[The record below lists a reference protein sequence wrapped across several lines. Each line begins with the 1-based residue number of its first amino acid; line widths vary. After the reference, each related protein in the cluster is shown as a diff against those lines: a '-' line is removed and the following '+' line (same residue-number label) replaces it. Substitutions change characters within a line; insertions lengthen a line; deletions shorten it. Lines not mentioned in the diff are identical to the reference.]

1 MKKYGTIRIGA
12 VLCVMLVLFTRSV
25 FAAAVFKETEKNGKV
40 VRMEWQD
47 ETGVLVPG
55 PEGWTYAT
63 RSYSGTTVTEKYYHA
78 DGSPAMN
85 VGGYYGRSLTY
96 GNRHRLEEV
105 IYLDSDGRKMDSTSG
120 YARLKIAYNSAGGVT
135 AAGYYNAAGDPVMVP
150 GLGYAAVRSDYRGKT
165 MTMTTWLNDRKKPVD
180 TPLGY
185 AALIQSV
192 NRNNK
197 VTGIRFEHADGSA
210 AACPE
215 GWAVCE
221 RELDKKGREISVR
234 YYDLAGNPVTLFDGY
249 AYEVRSWAGD
259 QTCTVVR
266 YGADG
271 NRVTSGGYSMIKMEF
286 DGEERLVRE
295 SCLDETSKPVEDS
308 SGISVREYKYDEK
321 GRLNE
326 VRFKNADG
334 LPSLSIAGY
343 AGYVENLDS
352 DGFRVSRVFLG
363 TDGKPVNTSE
373 GYSEIRTLYDENR
386 QISGMEYYDINGL
399 LIRAE

>member
-1 MKKYGTIRIGA
+1 M
-12 VLCVMLVLFTRSV
+12 
-25 FAAAVFKETEKNGKV
+25 
-40 VRMEWQD
+40 
-47 ETGVLVPG
+47 
-55 PEGWTYAT
+55 
-63 RSYSGTTVTEKYYHA
+63 
-78 DGSPAMN
+78 
-85 VGGYYGRSLTY
+85 
-96 GNRHRLEEV
+96 
-105 IYLDSDGRKMDSTSG
+105 
-120 YARLKIAYNSAGGVT
+120 
-135 AAGYYNAAGDPVMVP
+135 
-150 GLGYAAVRSDYRGKT
+150 
-165 MTMTTWLNDRKKPVD
+165 
-180 TPLGY
+180 
-185 AALIQSV
+185 
-192 NRNNK
+192 
-197 VTGIRFEHADGSA
+197 
-210 AACPE
+210 
-215 GWAVCE
+215 
-221 RELDKKGREISVR
+221 R